1 MGLQDRDWYREET
14 RRRREAT
21 SGGLHGRR
29 ARPRY
34 RQPTPRRGGGRF
46 KLFVMACLVIGP
58 LWMWAY
64 HENVPI
70 AVIAWQAASDAYDS
84 MASFSKEAASDA
96 STAISEEIRAT
107 PATQKAASDT
117 STATSEEITS
127 DPEAQEVSV
136 VNSQKYA
143 GGSPLNR
150 GEIERWVI
158 EFTNEERVSAGLQP
172 LRHDAAISDIARSHS
187 EDMARLGLMSHDIGG
202 RDPTDRAMTAGYN
215 CRAYRGDG
223 SYSYGLSEN
232 VAEHPRVTLWMGRG
246 TSYRPVNYD
255 RDAEQAARGLVQ
267 GWMSSP
273 GHRENILDRDSRRI
287 GVGIAIQEK
296 IEYGHVSETVY
307 ATQNFSA
314 CK

>member
-1 MGLQDRDWYREET
+1 
-14 RRRREAT
+14 
-21 SGGLHGRR
+21 
-29 ARPRY
+29 
-34 RQPTPRRGGGRF
+34 
-46 KLFVMACLVIGP
+46 MACLVIGP

-64 HENVPI
+64 HESVPI
-70 AVIAWQAASDAYDS
+70 AVTAWQAASDAYDIV
-84 MASFSKEAASDA
+84 ASFSEEAASDA
-96 STAISEEIRAT
+96 FTAISEEIRAT
-107 PATQKAASDT
+107 S
-117 STATSEEITS
+117 
-127 DPEAQEVSV
+127 EAQEALV
-136 VNSQKYA
+136 VKSQKYA

-158 EFTNEERVSAGLQP
+158 EFTNEERVGAGLQP
-172 LRHDAAISDIARSHS
+172 LHHDAAISDIARSHS

-232 VAEHPRVTLWMGRG
+232 VAEHPRVTQWMGLG
-246 TSYRPVNYD
+246 MSYRPVDYD
-255 RDAEQAARGLVQ
+255 HGAEEAARGLVQ

-287 GVGIAIQEK
+287 GVGIAIQEAP
-296 IEYGHVSETVY
+296 EYGYVSETIY